1 MKRKQYDDDDGRQI
15 ADMSFTHRTY
25 IEKAEHGLK
34 PDQVRTSEQQAGE
47 ALSKLSRRETWGIIF
62 GALKAGLLI
71 GLIFVG
77 GAALFILFCIYVW
90 FK

>member
-25 IEKAEHGLK
+25 VEKAEHGLK
-34 PDQVRTSEQQAGE
+34 PDQVRADEQKAGDE
-47 ALSKLSRRETWGIIF
+47 FSKLGNKETWSIIF
-62 GALKAGLLI
+62 GALRAGLLI
-71 GLIFVG
+71 GFIFI
-77 GAALFILFCIYVW
+77 GAAALLILFCVYVW